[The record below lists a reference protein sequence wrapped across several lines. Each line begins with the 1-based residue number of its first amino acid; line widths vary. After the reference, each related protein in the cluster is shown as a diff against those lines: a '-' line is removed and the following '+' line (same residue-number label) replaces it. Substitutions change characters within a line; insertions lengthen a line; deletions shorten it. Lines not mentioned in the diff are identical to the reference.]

1 GRRRATTISG
11 MPLVTITLRKG
22 RPPEFLRKVGD
33 SIHAALVAQAKIPE
47 ADRFQIFHEVG
58 PHAIDV
64 DPTFA
69 GSSPVNRSEDVL
81 IIQIILNTGRTDDVK
96 SALYADIA
104 KRLHSEAGVR
114 VDDIFVN
121 LVEVA
126 KQNWSM
132 ASGLMTY
139 P

>member
-1 GRRRATTISG
+1 

-22 RPPEFLRKVGD
+22 HPAEFLERVGNA
-33 SIHAALVAQAKIPE
+33 IHAALVAQAKIPD
-47 ADRFQIFHEVG
+47 ADRFQIFHEVDDRN
-58 PHAIDV
+58 IDV

-69 GSSPVNRSEDVL
+69 GSNPVQRSNDVL
-81 IIQIILNTGRTDDVK
+81 IIQIILNTGRTDEIK

-104 KRLHSEAGVR
+104 SRLNEAGVR
-114 VDDIFVN
+114 PDDVFIN

-139 P
+139 PS

>member
-1 GRRRATTISG
+1 

-22 RPPEFLRKVGD
+22 RSPDFLVKVGNAV
-33 SIHAALVAQAKIPE
+33 HCALVAQAKIPE
-47 ADRFQIFHEVG
+47 ADRFQIFHEVNN
-58 PHAIDV
+58 HQIDV

-69 GSSPVNRSEDVL
+69 GSGSVERSSDVL
-81 IIQIILNTGRTDDVK
+81 IIQIILNAGRSDEVK

-104 KRLHSEAGVR
+104 ARLQKDAGVR
-114 VDDIFVN
+114 PDDVFVN
-121 LVEVA
+121 LVEVM

-139 P
+139 PA

>member
-1 GRRRATTISG
+1 

-22 RPPEFLRKVGD
+22 RPADFLRKVGNAV
-33 SIHAALVAQAKIPE
+33 HEALVANAKIPE
-47 ADRFQIFHEVG
+47 ADRFQIFHEVAE
-58 PHAIDV
+58 HCIDV

-69 GSSPVNRSEDVL
+69 GSNPVERSNDVV
-81 IIQIILNTGRTDDVK
+81 IIQIILNTGRTDEIK

-104 KRLHSEAGVR
+104 ARLEKDAGVR
-114 VDDIFVN
+114 PDDVFVN
-121 LVEVA
+121 LVEVV

-139 P
+139 PA

>member
-1 GRRRATTISG
+1 
-11 MPLVTITLRKG
+11 MPLVTVTLRKG
-22 RPPEFLRKVGD
+22 HPAEFLKRVGNA
-33 SIHAALVAQAKIPE
+33 IHAALVAQAKIPD
-47 ADRFQIFHEVG
+47 ADRFQIFHEVDDRN
-58 PHAIDV
+58 IDV

-69 GSSPVNRSEDVL
+69 GSNPVQRSNDVL
-81 IIQIILNTGRTDDVK
+81 IIQIILNTGRTDEIT

-104 KRLHSEAGVR
+104 SRLSDAGVR
-114 VDDIFVN
+114 PDDVFVN

-139 P
+139 PA

>member
-1 GRRRATTISG
+1 

-22 RPPEFLRKVGD
+22 RSPEFLRKVGD
-33 SIHAALVAQAKIPE
+33 AIHAALVAQAPIPE
-47 ADRFQIFHEVG
+47 TDRFQIFHEVNR
-58 PHAIDV
+58 HAIDV

-69 GSSPVNRSEDVL
+69 GGSNTVERSDDVL
-81 IIQIILNTGRTDDVK
+81 IIQIILNTGRTDEVK

-104 KRLHSEAGVR
+104 GRLQSEAGVR
-114 VDDIFVN
+114 PDDVFIN
-121 LVEVA
+121 LVEVV

-139 P
+139 PA

>member
-1 GRRRATTISG
+1 

-22 RPPEFLRKVGD
+22 RSPEFLRKVGD
-33 SIHAALVAQAKIPE
+33 AIHAALVAKAPIPE
-47 ADRFQIFHEVG
+47 RDRFQIFHEVEH
-58 PHAIDV
+58 HAIDV

-69 GSSPVNRSEDVL
+69 GGSNTVERSEDVV

-104 KRLHSEAGVR
+104 SRLRNEAGVR
-114 VDDIFVN
+114 VDDVFIN

-139 P
+139 PS

>member
-1 GRRRATTISG
+1 
-11 MPLVTITLRKG
+11 MPLVTITLRKSH
-22 RPPEFLRKVGD
+22 PPEFLKRVGNA
-33 SIHAALVAQAKIPE
+33 IHTALVAQAKIPD
-47 ADRFQIFHEVG
+47 ADRFQIFHEVDDRN
-58 PHAIDV
+58 IDV

-69 GSSPVNRSEDVL
+69 GSNPVQRSNDVL
-81 IIQIILNTGRTDDVK
+81 IIQIILNTGRTDEVK

-104 KRLHSEAGVR
+104 SRLKEVGVR
-114 VDDIFVN
+114 PDDVFVN

-139 P
+139 PS

>member
-1 GRRRATTISG
+1 

-22 RPPEFLRKVGD
+22 RSPEFLRQVGD
-33 SIHAALVAQAKIPE
+33 AIHAALVAKAPIPE
-47 ADRFQIFHEVG
+47 ADRFQIFHEVER
-58 PHAIDV
+58 HAIDV

-69 GSSPVNRSEDVL
+69 GSNPVNRSDDVL
-81 IIQIILNTGRTDDVK
+81 IIQIILNAGRTDEVK

-104 KRLHSEAGVR
+104 ARLHSEAGVR
-114 VDDIFVN
+114 IDDVFIN
-121 LVEVA
+121 LVEVM

-139 P
+139 PA